1 MYCVALR
8 VCFLSRSLSGATLL
22 PFFEKMD
29 QILDPSASGRIGKVG
44 KEAESDNSLGE
55 CSFLVR
61 MLQNNQRKG
70 VDMCLH

>member
-44 KEAESDNSLGE
+44 KEEAAAE
-55 CSFLVR
+55 
-61 MLQNNQRKG
+61 
-70 VDMCLH
+70 